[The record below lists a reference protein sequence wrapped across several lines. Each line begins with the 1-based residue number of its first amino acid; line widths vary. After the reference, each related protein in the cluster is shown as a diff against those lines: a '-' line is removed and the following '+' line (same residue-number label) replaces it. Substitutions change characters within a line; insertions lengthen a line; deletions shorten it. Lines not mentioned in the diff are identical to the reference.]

1 MMDFEA
7 IKVQIITDTSLAK
20 DALHV
25 HIGLAI
31 FIAVRLFTALLGWR
45 RAGWLIA
52 WLFALSAALG
62 GEWLDYR
69 AEQLGGAIVP
79 DTEHWHDIWNTM
91 LWPTLLLI
99 IGPWLAPRAR
109 KAPTATTSSTKNSG
123 EDVEQSF
130 EQA

>member
-7 IKVQIITDTSLAK
+7 IKVQIIADTSLAK

-69 AEQLGGAIVP
+69 AEQAGGAIVP

-91 LWPTLLLI
+91 LWPTVLLI
-99 IGPWLAPRAR
+99 IGPWLAPRTR
-109 KAPTATTSSTKNSG
+109 KPRALDAVEADASS
-123 EDVEQSF
+123 EDVEQPF